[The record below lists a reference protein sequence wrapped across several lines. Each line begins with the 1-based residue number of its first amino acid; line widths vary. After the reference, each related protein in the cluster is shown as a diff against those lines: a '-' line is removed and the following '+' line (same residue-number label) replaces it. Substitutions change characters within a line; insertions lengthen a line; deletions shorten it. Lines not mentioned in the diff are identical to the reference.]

1 MVNHGKYRAAFSR
14 DNKHGETLDASE
26 STSTVGPIMPRDS
39 LRSRR
44 SHKLF
49 MRKSAYIFLAALLI
63 LLGSGLGVYYW
74 LNDSKSQVVI
84 PTKYAEQVLFS
95 LYVPNKIPRGYGFD
109 THNFEVKDG
118 SVLLFKLNDSAGD
131 SIIFAEQAAPSG
143 FDFNS
148 FYQQYMTGT
157 LNLQGVPYKSV
168 TGDITNSD
176 NKLLSITANGTWLL
190 ITAPR
195 STSNSTL
202 YFIADHVV
210 RQD

>member
-1 MVNHGKYRAAFSR
+1 MVNRGKYGAAFSR
-14 DNKHGETLDASE
+14 DNKHIGTLDPSAPTPTIS
-26 STSTVGPIMPRDS
+26 PIMPRNN
-39 LRSRR
+39 LESRP

-49 MRKSAYIFLAALLI
+49 VRKSAYIFLAALLI

-95 LYVPNKIPRGYGFD
+95 LYVPNKIPRGYSFD
-109 THNFEVKDG
+109 SHNFEVKDG
-118 SVLLFKLNDSAGD
+118 SVLLFKLNDSAGG

-148 FYQQYMTGT
+148 FYQQYMTST

-195 STSNSTL
+195 STSDSTL
-202 YFIADHVV
+202 HFIAEHVV
-210 RQD
+210 RQN